1 MIVLFSPSGVA
12 AFGEGIVGRAGG
24 VDIIGR
30 GLAGELGAACCSVV
44 FVGVAGCCSVVFVG
58 VVLDAAGVGVGGKG
72 I

>member
-30 GLAGELGAACCSVV
+30 GLAGELGAGCCSFV
-44 FVGVAGCCSVVFVG
+44 FVGVVGCCSVVFVG

-72 I
+72 T